1 MAAMVIR
8 NLPDDVHKALRRL
21 AAEREQ
27 PVETFVRETLSEVAR
42 RKRTGIDFEKL
53 ARNRAALG
61 LYEDGP
67 EWTPDLDDPKLSRR
81 VLGLEN
87 PKTSPKRKKK

>member
-8 NLPDDVHKALRRL
+8 NLPDDVHDALRRL
-21 AAEREQ
+21 AAERQQ

-42 RKRTGIDFEKL
+42 RKRGGIDFEKL

-61 LYEDGP
+61 LYDDGP
-67 EWTPDLDDPKLSRR
+67 EWTPDLDDPKLSRQ
-81 VLGLEN
+81 VLGLEK
-87 PKTSPKRKKK
+87 PKARPKRKKK

>member
-8 NLPDDVHKALRRL
+8 NLPDDVHEALRRL
-21 AAEREQ
+21 AAERKQ

-42 RKRTGIDFEKL
+42 RKRGGIDFEKL

-61 LYEDGP
+61 LFEDGP
-67 EWTPDLDDPKLSRR
+67 EWTPDLDDPKLSRQ
-81 VLGLEN
+81 VLGLEK
-87 PKTSPKRKKK
+87 PARPKKKKK